1 MISIESGELP
11 ISWPD
16 IQFTLDRTLA
26 DQFSEVFQMPKGS
39 SPLTMS
45 CGAFAGMFKL
55 LDQFQVDWLRLLHI
69 QQKFEYKEA
78 IELPCPVRAQSSL
91 VRIRS
96 RGGMTWLSFENILW
110 DQSKT
115 KALIVSEST
124 ILIQQE
130 EK

>member
-16 IQFTLDRTLA
+16 IEFTLDQDLA
-26 DQFSEVFQMPKGS
+26 NQFCEVFQMPIGL

-45 CGAFAGMFKL
+45 CGAFQGMFKL

-69 QQKFEYKEA
+69 QQNFEYKEA